1 MPINERS
8 WFEFIRETLSQESY
22 NKNDMLFAFEI
33 RISPDVVHHNR
44 AIYTALDLLGDV
56 GGLLDALKGFMSLI
70 MALYFSICGDP
81 INEYLL

>member
-1 MPINERS
+1 
-8 WFEFIRETLSQESY
+8 
-22 NKNDMLFAFEI
+22 MLFAFEF
-33 RISPDVVHHNR
+33 RVAPDVVHHTR

-56 GGLLDALKGFMSLI
+56 GGLFDALKGFTSII